1 MNLTEIILLSTVA
14 FLLIYD
20 FLAYASKGFY
30 STISY
35 ALYSNG
41 MLRPI
46 IAVLVGIVIGHVW
59 WPIDSYQG
67 EKNEKCICTSTS
79 SHPQ

>member
-1 MNLTEIILLSTVA
+1 MSLTEIILLVTVGG
-14 FLLIYD
+14 LLIYD
-20 FLAYASKGFY
+20 GIAYASKGFY

-59 WPIDSYQG
+59 WPIDNYQG
-67 EKNEKCICTSTS
+67 DKLNEKCICS
-79 SHPQ
+79 SSPHP

>member
-1 MNLTEIILLSTVA
+1 MSTTELILLGTVA

-20 FLAYASKGFY
+20 GIAYASKGFY
-30 STISY
+30 ATISY

-59 WPIDSYQG
+59 WPIDSYQD
-67 EKNEKCICTSTS
+67 KAPCAQIQNVA
-79 SHPQ
+79 P